1 MRDDRER
8 LLDIQE
14 AIVRI
19 ERYAELGRDAFEQDE
34 LIQNWMISHLQ
45 IIGEACRA
53 LSEDV
58 RGRYP
63 EVPWRAIMGMR
74 NILVH
79 QYFAIDANAVWV
91 ALERDLPNLRRVITT
106 MLEALSS
113 EE

>member
-8 LLDIQE
+8 LRDIQE
-14 AIVRI
+14 AIARI

-53 LSEDV
+53 LSEDL
-58 RGRYP
+58 RGQYP
-63 EVPWRAIMGMR
+63 EIPWRAIMGMR

-79 QYFAIDANAVWV
+79 QYFAIDVNAVWV
-91 ALERDLPNLRRVITT
+91 ALERDLPNLKQTIAT
-106 MLEALSS
+106 MLEALAP
-113 EE
+113 ED

>member
-14 AIVRI
+14 AIARI

-53 LSEDV
+53 LSEDL
-58 RGRYP
+58 RGQYP

-79 QYFAIDANAVWV
+79 
-91 ALERDLPNLRRVITT
+91 
-106 MLEALSS
+106 
-113 EE
+113 

>member
-14 AIVRI
+14 AITRI
-19 ERYAELGRDAFEQDE
+19 ERYTELGRDAFEQDE

-53 LSEDV
+53 LSEDL

-63 EVPWRAIMGMR
+63 EIPWRAI
-74 NILVH
+74 
-79 QYFAIDANAVWV
+79 IDSPEKTAKSPRTPRFFMNK
-91 ALERDLPNLRRVITT
+91 
-106 MLEALSS
+106 
-113 EE
+113 